1 MHNPNQAKDA
11 RPWTPLAAALI
22 VAAFAPLLA
31 GCSPEP
37 AAEGSAGN
45 DPSLIAREN
54 EHPQAV
60 EAEQVIGATYIRA
73 HETSRTFLISGTD
86 AQRLYDAYLRG
97 TVGNPVKTRA
107 TDYDDTVVFA
117 MADGSEETVR
127 FNARNVRDGDAYRSF
142 DDEGGFWEL
151 LDDLA
156 LDGQEPAE

>member
-86 AQRLYDAYLRG
+86 AQRLYDAYRQG
-97 TVGNPVKTRA
+97 TLGEPVETCA
-107 TDYDDTVVFA
+107 ADYDDTVVFT
-117 MADGSEETVR
+117 MADGSETTLR
-127 FNARNVRDGDAYRSF
+127 FNAHNLFDGDAYRRF
-142 DDEGGFWEL
+142 EDAGGFWDL
-151 LDDLA
+151 LAA
-156 LDGQEPAE
+156 L

>member
-73 HETSRTFLISGTD
+73 HETSRTFLISGTEHKSSHLGPGNRPRTHNT
-86 AQRLYDAYLRG
+86 RLYCNIESTFIQIFSAKSRG
-97 TVGNPVKTRA
+97 C
-107 TDYDDTVVFA
+107 
-117 MADGSEETVR
+117 GSNSLHFSVSSHISQ
-127 FNARNVRDGDAYRSF
+127 SF
-142 DDEGGFWEL
+142 C
-151 LDDLA
+151 
-156 LDGQEPAE
+156 